1 MLFGVISLAVVMLV
15 GLQFYFLQDF
25 IKQERKDFSD
35 KAQTLVELIAVR
47 HEKLEEHRKYEMLLS
62 ENFEDKYYNILKDE
76 AKMHFAIKEQ
86 IHIQDTTIWI
96 DDHDENYVI
105 ISGYATDSLTGL
117 SVQHKVLAKKYS
129 KFQELLAS
137 DYLSP
142 SRIDDEDMEFLD
154 IQIKESRELLN
165 KSKYINDII
174 VQAFR
179 DDLFMSATERIDYEL
194 LQQVIEEEAL
204 KSDVGKKFEFRV
216 VDHNNKSLLTD
227 NYPTHYDPNL
237 EGQIYEADLFPAD
250 IFHEQLRLQVLFPEK
265 TRFIWKQLTWVVV
278 VTFIVLIAI
287 IVSMFLLT
295 KTILHQQNYNT
306 MKSDFISNMTHEFK
320 TPISTI
326 SLACEALTDK
336 DMSDDANP
344 DNPFVK
350 MIREE
355 NKRLESLVESIL
367 QSAVIEKGELKIKPQ
382 AVNLHEILTQVTKN
396 AKLRV
401 QSLHGELHL
410 KLKAQNTQI
419 LADPM
424 HITNVFAN
432 LLDNA
437 IKYCDKAP
445 FIEVS
450 TTNENGGWIVCAI
463 SDNGIGIKKEHQTR
477 IFEKLFR
484 VPTGNVHNVK
494 GFGLGL
500 SYVKTIIDLHGGKI
514 EVDSQLG
521 QGSTFTIKLKQYGK
535 V

>member
-1 MLFGVISLAVVMLV
+1 MLI
-15 GLQFYFLQDF
+15 GLQYYFLQDF

-35 KAQTLVELIAVR
+35 KAQTLVELIAIR
-47 HEKLEEHRKYEMLLS
+47 HEKLEEKRKYEMLLS

-76 AKMHFAIKEQ
+76 AKMHFAIREQ
-86 IHIQDTTIWI
+86 IEIQDTTIWI
-96 DDHDENYVI
+96 DNHDENYVI

-129 KFQELLAS
+129 KFQELLTK

-142 SRIDDEDMEFLD
+142 KLENELAVMDL
-154 IQIKESRELLN
+154 QIKETRDLLN

-179 DDLFMSATERIDYEL
+179 EDLFMNATERIDYEL
-194 LQQVIEEEAL
+194 LQSVIQEESL
-204 KSDVGKKFEFRV
+204 RSDLGSKFEFRV
-216 VDHNNKSLLTD
+216 VNHENEPLNPTVNIANYNLKLD
-227 NYPTHYDPNL
+227 NH
-237 EGQIYEADLFPAD
+237 IYETELFPAD
-250 IFHEQLRLQVLFPEK
+250 IFHKELKLQIHFPEK
-265 TRFIWKQLTWVVV
+265 TRFIWKQLTWVIL
-278 VTFIVLIAI
+278 VTVIVLAAI
-287 IVSMFLLT
+287 IVSMVLLT
-295 KTILHQQNYNT
+295 KTLLNEQNYNS

-336 DMSDDANP
+336 DMSNDANP

-367 QSAVIEKGELKIKPQ
+367 QSAVIEKGELKIKPELINIHD
-382 AVNLHEILTQVTKN
+382 VLTQVVKN

-401 QSLHGELHL
+401 LSQHGELHL
-410 KLKAQNTQI
+410 HLKAQNYQVE
-419 LADPM
+419 ADSM

-445 FIEVS
+445 FIEV
-450 TTNENGGWIVCAI
+450 TTSNETGGWFVCTI
-463 SDNGIGIKKEHQTR
+463 SDNGIGIKKEHQAR

-514 EVDSQLG
+514 EVESQLG
-521 QGSTFTIKLKQYGK
+521 HGSTFKIKLKYHGK
-535 V
+535 G

>member
-1 MLFGVISLAVVMLV
+1 MVMLI

-35 KAQTLVELIAVR
+35 KAQTLVELIAIR
-47 HEKLEEHRKYEMLLS
+47 HEKLEEKRKYEMLLAD
-62 ENFEDKYYNILKDE
+62 NFEDKYYNILRDE
-76 AKMHFAIKEQ
+76 ARVHFSIREQ
-86 IHIQDTTIWI
+86 IQIQDTTIRI

-137 DYLSP
+137 DYLAPRLS
-142 SRIDDEDMEFLD
+142 DEMAIMDL
-154 IQIKESRELLN
+154 QIKETRDLLN

-179 DDLFMSATERIDYEL
+179 EDLFMSTTERIDFQL
-194 LQQVIEEEAL
+194 LESVIEEEAIR
-204 KSDVGKKFEFRV
+204 SDLGGKFKYRVLNTDGEVLNPTQVSPKYAFEIQGHF
-216 VDHNNKSLLTD
+216 
-227 NYPTHYDPNL
+227 
-237 EGQIYEADLFPAD
+237 YESELFPAD
-250 IFHEQLRLQVLFPEK
+250 IFHEDLILQIVFTEK
-265 TRFIWKQLTWVVV
+265 TRFIWKQLTWVVL
-278 VTFIVLIAI
+278 VTIIVLTAI
-287 IVSMFLLT
+287 IFSMLMLT
-295 KTILHQQNYNT
+295 KTLLHQQNYNS

-336 DMSDDANP
+336 DMSGDADP

-367 QSAVIEKGELKIKPQ
+367 QSAVIEKGELKIKNQ
-382 AVNLHEILTQVTKN
+382 SLDLHEILTQVVKN

-401 QSLHGELHL
+401 HASHGELHL
-410 KLKAQNTQI
+410 HLNA
-419 LADPM
+419 AHHHVDGDAM
-424 HITNVFAN
+424 HLTNVFAN

-445 FIEVS
+445 YIEVKTS
-450 TTNENGGWIVCAI
+450 NEHGGWFVCEI
-463 SDNGIGIKKEHQTR
+463 SDNGIGIKKEHQAR
-477 IFEKLFR
+477 IFEKLYR

-500 SYVKTIIDLHGGKI
+500 SYVKTIIDLHDGKI
-514 EVDSQLG
+514 DVESQLG
-521 QGSTFTIKLKQYGK
+521 HGSTFKIKLKHHGK
-535 V
+535 L

>member
-1 MLFGVISLAVVMLV
+1 MLI

-25 IKQERKDFSD
+25 IKQEKKDFSD
-35 KAQTLVELIAVR
+35 KAQTLIELIAIR
-47 HEKLEEHRKYEMLLS
+47 HEKLEEKRKYELLLS
-62 ENFEDKYYNILKDE
+62 ENFQDKYYNILKDE
-76 AKMHFAIKEQ
+76 AKVHFSIREQ
-86 IHIQDTTIWI
+86 IQIQDTTIRI
-96 DDHDENYVI
+96 NNHDENFVI
-105 ISGYATDSLTGL
+105 VSGYATDSLTGL
-117 SVQHKVLAKKYS
+117 SVQHKVLARKYS
-129 KFQELLAS
+129 KFQELLTS
-137 DYLSP
+137 DINTP
-142 SRIDDEDMEFLD
+142 SLGGDLAIMDMH
-154 IQIKESRELLN
+154 IQETRELLN

-179 DDLFMSATERIDYEL
+179 EDLFMNATERIDYDL
-194 LQQVIEEEAL
+194 LQKVIQAETSN
-204 KSDVGKKFEFRV
+204 SDVGTTFKFRV
-216 VDHNNKSLLTD
+216 VDVSNKPIDPTKKLK
-227 NYPTHYDPNL
+227 NYDTELSGHL
-237 EGQIYEADLFPAD
+237 YEAELFPAD
-250 IFHEQLRLQVLFPEK
+250 IFHEKLTLQISFPEK
-265 TRFIWKQLTWVVV
+265 TRFIWKQLTWLLII
-278 VTFIVLIAI
+278 TIIVLVAI
-287 IVSMFLLT
+287 ISSMLMLT
-295 KTILHQQNYNT
+295 KTLLHQQNYNV

-336 DMSDDANP
+336 DMSGDANP

-382 AVNLHEILTQVTKN
+382 LVDAHNILTQVVKN

-401 QSLHGELHL
+401 QSEHGELHL
-410 KLKAQNTQI
+410 RLGATSSKI
-419 LADPM
+419 DVDPM

-445 FIEVS
+445 FIEVKTS
-450 TTNENGGWIVCAI
+450 NEIGGWFVCEI
-463 SDNGIGIKKEHQTR
+463 EDNGIGIKKEHLPR
-477 IFEKLFR
+477 IFEKLYR

-514 EVDSQLG
+514 DVESHIG
-521 QGSTFTIKLKQYGK
+521 HGSKFKIKLKQHGK